1 MLFQHILLDAVG
13 GAADE
18 TSTKRGLSKK
28 LNFPMLKKFLVK
40 NQEKIVAEL
49 TREIPENGIFTV
61 GNDSSATLDLKD
73 AQVAPEQFVIVC
85 EADQATLMCRADGG
99 QVNGQNLPQGSLH
112 NLEPEDVIS
121 VGDYTLLFDSAES
134 VDASVSSFLA
144 NLIESA
150 PAQDNPAPNGDAP
163 NKQKSRKKIG
173 ERSEKTASRRSLSD
187 VLEELH
193 SDEKFYFLIEHSTG
207 EKQRSYVESEEMW
220 LGWSAAGDCVID
232 ADTADIEIPRAQIRK
247 DWSGVVLYPLQPEA
261 IQLNSETLTEPR
273 RLKNDDHL
281 LLLTKNKAQ
290 FDETMTIKFHEPTA
304 LLVLD
309 SILPKKLPLPVSM
322 KSVVESATP
331 SPPLSADAG
340 GEASHQKTQSTVRP
354 EISKD
359 RTKTKKTRIFGY
371 FTLTEIMVM
380 TVGTLV
386 ASVIIFFVLE
396 YF

>member
-1 MLFQHILLDAVG
+1 
-13 GAADE
+13 
-18 TSTKRGLSKK
+18 
-28 LNFPMLKKFLVK
+28 MLKKFLVK
-40 NQEKIVAEL
+40 NQEKIIAEL

-61 GNDSSATLDLKD
+61 GNDSSATLELKD
-73 AQVAPEQFVIVC
+73 GQIAPEQFVVVC
-85 EADQATLMCRADGG
+85 EADRITLMCRAGGG

-121 VGDYTLLFDSAES
+121 VGVYTLIFDTAEN
-134 VDASVSSFLA
+134 VDASVASFLA
-144 NLIESA
+144 ESTENQSTQENTE
-150 PAQDNPAPNGDAP
+150 PDDATLK
-163 NKQKSRKKIG
+163 KQKSRKKIG
-173 ERSEKTASRRSLSD
+173 EQSEISTSRRSLSD
-187 VLEELH
+187 VLEELR
-193 SDEKFYFLIEHSTG
+193 SDEKFYFSIENTTG
-207 EKQRSYVESEEMW
+207 EKQRSYVEGEEMW
-220 LGWSAAGDCVID
+220 LGWSSAGDCVIGV
-232 ADTADIEIPRAQIRK
+232 DTADIEVPRAQIRK

-309 SILPKKLPLPVSM
+309 SILPKKLPTPVLLKPVAETAITSPSL
-322 KSVVESATP
+322 SVN
-331 SPPLSADAG
+331 G
-340 GEASHQKTQSTVRP
+340 NGEASHQRIHTTVRP
-354 EISKD
+354 AISKD
-359 RTKTKKTRIFGY
+359 RMKTKKSPVFGY

-380 TVGTLV
+380 TVGTLI